1 MVRKIG
7 VKKEVDLMRRGLEK
21 RMESLGMFVRRWKF
35 GR

>member
-7 VKKEVDLMRRGLEK
+7 VKKEVGLMRRALEK
-21 RMESLGMFVRRWKF
+21 RMESLGMLLGRGSF